1 MPFLPSRT
9 VTLLRISFIV
19 TLVIA
24 LGVSFF
30 AQNKPKPEVT
40 PYEKY
45 VIALPATDK
54 VEILAVR
61 GLSTDEQ
68 KGVDCHRADIICSG
82 FMPQQIVAAKTL
94 TGADAN
100 RISMRW
106 RKLRRGNGAGC
117 FAPAYILRFYQK
129 DELLLATDVCF
140 HCCNITLP
148 GEGGDGIASMCGNE
162 SAIADFKDFVTTT
175 LPYPQPEKKP

>member
-1 MPFLPSRT
+1 MKLVLASI
-9 VTLLRISFIV
+9 VLIS
-19 TLVIA
+19 
-24 LGVSFF
+24 LGSLSP
-30 AQNKPKPEVT
+30 QNKPTPEVT

-45 VIALPATDK
+45 VLALPATDK

-61 GLSTDEQ
+61 GLSGNERKD
-68 KGVDCHRADIICSG
+68 VDCDRADIICKG

-162 SAIADFKDFVTTT
+162 SAIADFKDFVMTT
-175 LPYPQPEKKP
+175 LPYPQPGRKP